1 MHSGFQFQELR
12 NSFRNWNWIPIPSLT
27 LVFLYLDQIEDI
39 LASFSIFTGVVKI
52 THVWDYRIIYT
63 FVFLKFYLQN
73 EVREEADQMQMCSF
87 LIQFIYTSGKMM
99 TCISRNSYITFILI
113 SFVGLYYLYLHSSLD
128 GIAKETT
135 PKTKNVMVV
144 TSWRSGSTLMGELL
158 NSYPHSFL
166 SFEPLEVLG
175 GGGFTNPSQARAYN
189 GHQSA
194 TTADKVLKGL
204 LTCQYTQVLQE
215 CK

>member
-1 MHSGFQFQELR
+1 
-12 NSFRNWNWIPIPSLT
+12 
-27 LVFLYLDQIEDI
+27 
-39 LASFSIFTGVVKI
+39 
-52 THVWDYRIIYT
+52 
-63 FVFLKFYLQN
+63 
-73 EVREEADQMQMCSF
+73 MCSF
-87 LIQFIYTSGKMM
+87 LIQFMM
-99 TCISRNSYITFILI
+99 TSISRNLYGIFILS
-113 SFVGLYYLYLHSSLD
+113 SFVGLCYIYSSLD
-128 GIAKETT
+128 GVAEKTT
-135 PKTKNVMVV
+135 TKTKNVMVV

-158 NSYPHSFL
+158 NSYPHSLL

-175 GGGFTNPSQARAYN
+175 TRAYD